1 MPTSPSEAEKIASII
16 NEYIEPSVAKELT
29 GRLHE
34 EVGQLSDNDSLKVSL
49 KMLKS
54 LYDR

>member
-1 MPTSPSEAEKIASII
+1 MPTSASEAQKISNII

-34 EVGQLSDNDSLKVSL
+34 EVGQLSDNDSLRVSL
-49 KMLKS
+49 EMLKS
-54 LYDR
+54 LYDG

>member
-54 LYDR
+54 LYDG